1 MQFLKVLGGKGW
13 ALGLFLFCFVFPA
26 NLNFF
31 FFFITLG
38 AMFRPLSKACLPNL
52 REDFITAQ
60 KNFKK
65 GSDSGGLFSFA

>member
-1 MQFLKVLGGKGW
+1 MGFGVVS
-13 ALGLFLFCFVFPA
+13 FLFCFPCQFK
-26 NLNFF
+26 LF

-65 GSDSGGLFSFA
+65 GSDSLIAGDFSALLNKI